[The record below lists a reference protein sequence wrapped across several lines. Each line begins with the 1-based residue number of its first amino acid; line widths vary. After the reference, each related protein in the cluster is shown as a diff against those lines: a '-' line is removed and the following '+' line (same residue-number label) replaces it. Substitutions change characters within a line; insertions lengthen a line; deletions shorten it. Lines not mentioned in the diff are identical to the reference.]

1 LILWRLSG
9 TARRMYERAQNSDAR
24 LRRCIPKQYFD
35 SLAACQDAE
44 QFVEMV
50 KQIVVDRQGV
60 AQ

>member
-1 LILWRLSG
+1 
-9 TARRMYERAQNSDAR
+9 MYERAQNSDAR